1 MKLNGILFETTNQSI
16 NQSQIAKGH
25 KSMPRYSNLKL
36 KPNLQADVVMFKGK
50 ENVLSQEQKALN
62 NLNALLKQNIITPE
76 LNTFLIKEVNSK
88 NKNVIKYLN
97 EIKASNDPNLKGHKA
112 VAERLVANHS
122 QLSGAIASMKSVD
135 DETKQKLDL
144 DNQKRM
150 VHGINEIYTK
160 DKDVKTEETNGEIGF
175 GGRKDR
181 AMKIVKKHTGIAAGL
196 AASLAQLPFFDVIP
210 LIINEINMVKNIA
223 AEYGI
228 NLKQSSEDAAH
239 TAAEGT
245 IIGSSVALGGNIA
258 VQIAVQEAVG
268 KLSEEAAKIA
278 VGWIP
283 LLGNIVNGS
292 VAGATTN
299 GLGKRIIKI
308 YQQQT
313 GHYD

>member
-50 ENVLSQEQKALN
+50 ENVLTQEQKALN

-97 EIKASNDPNLKGHKA
+97 EIKATNDPNLKGHKA

-122 QLSGAIASMKSVD
+122 QLSGAIVSMKSVD

-160 DKDVKTEETNGEIGF
+160 DELAVNNIVDASNVSFGMGTKAKAELVVAGF
-175 GGRKDR
+175 ST
-181 AMKIVKKHTGIAAGL
+181 AAAGIAAGMAQVPMADQMPLVANDIAMTL
-196 AASLAQLPFFDVIP
+196 AIGKVYNKDV
-210 LIINEINMVKNIA
+210 
-223 AEYGI
+223 
-228 NLKQSSEDAAH
+228 DD
-239 TAAEGT
+239 
-245 IIGSSVALGGNIA
+245 SVAQSLVMSALGNQLGTGIFKSIVGLIPGIGNGVNAA
-258 VQIAVQEAVG
+258 VAAATTEAVG
-268 KLSEEAAKIA
+268 HIA
-278 VGWIP
+278 
-283 LLGNIVNGS
+283 
-292 VAGATTN
+292 
-299 GLGKRIIKI
+299 IK
-308 YQQQT
+308 YFQKET
-313 GHYD
+313 GDYS

>member
-1 MKLNGILFETTNQSI
+1 MVSYLRQLI
-16 NQSQIAKGH
+16 NQSQVSIGH

-50 ENVLSQEQKALN
+50 ENVLTQEQKALN
-62 NLNALLKQNIITPE
+62 NLNALLEQNIITPE

>member
-62 NLNALLKQNIITPE
+62 NLNALLEQNIITPE
-76 LNTFLIKEVNSK
+76 LNTFLTKEVNSK

-144 DNQKRM
+144 NNQIRM

-160 DKDVKTEETNGEIGF
+160 DELAGNNIVEASNVSFGMGTKAKAELVVAGF
-175 GGRKDR
+175 S
-181 AMKIVKKHTGIAAGL
+181 ATAASIAAGMAQVPMADQMPLVANDIAMTL
-196 AASLAQLPFFDVIP
+196 AIGKVYNKDV
-210 LIINEINMVKNIA
+210 
-223 AEYGI
+223 
-228 NLKQSSEDAAH
+228 DD
-239 TAAEGT
+239 
-245 IIGSSVALGGNIA
+245 SVAQSLVMSALGNQLGTGIFKSIVGLIPGIGNGVNAA
-258 VQIAVQEAVG
+258 VAAATTEAVG
-268 KLSEEAAKIA
+268 HIA
-278 VGWIP
+278 
-283 LLGNIVNGS
+283 
-292 VAGATTN
+292 
-299 GLGKRIIKI
+299 IK
-308 YQQQT
+308 YFQKET
-313 GHYD
+313 GDYS

>member
-1 MKLNGILFETTNQSI
+1 
-16 NQSQIAKGH
+16 
-25 KSMPRYSNLKL
+25 MPRYSNLKL

-50 ENVLSQEQKALN
+50 ENVLTQEQKALN
-62 NLNALLKQNIITPE
+62 NLNALLKQNIITLE
-76 LNTFLIKEVNSK
+76 LNTFLTKEVNSK

>member
-1 MKLNGILFETTNQSI
+1 
-16 NQSQIAKGH
+16 
-25 KSMPRYSNLKL
+25 MPKYSNLKL
-36 KPNLQADVVMFKGK
+36 KPQVQADVVLFKAK
-50 ENVLSQEQKALN
+50 ENTLTQEQKALN
-62 NLNALLKQNIITPE
+62 NLNAMLKQNIITPE
-76 LNTFLIKEVNSK
+76 LNEVITKEVNSK

-97 EIKASNDPNLKGHKA
+97 EIKSLQDPNLKGHKA
-112 VAERLVANHS
+112 AAERIVSNHS
-122 QLSGAIASMKSVD
+122 QISGAIASLKNVD
-135 DETKQKLDL
+135 DETKEKLDFE
-144 DNQKRM
+144 NQQKM
-150 VHGINEIYTK
+150 VHDINEIYTK
-160 DKDVKTEETNGEIGF
+160 DKDVEKTEETNGEIGF

-181 AMKIVKKHTGIAAGL
+181 AMKIVKEHTGIAVTL
-196 AASLAQLPFFDVIP
+196 AASLAQMPFFDVIP
-210 LIINEINMVKNIA
+210 LIINEINMVKKIA

-228 NLKQSSEDAAH
+228 ELKQSSEDAAH

-245 IIGSSVALGGNIA
+245 VVGSSVALGGNIA
-258 VQIAVQEAVG
+258 VQMAVQEAVG

-292 VAGATTN
+292 VAGVTTN

>member
-1 MKLNGILFETTNQSI
+1 MVSYLRQLI

-50 ENVLSQEQKALN
+50 ENVLTQEQKALN

-97 EIKASNDPNLKGHKA
+97 EIKASNNPNLKGHKA